1 MVQQINI
8 PVANP
13 PKVEVKEKCKSES
26 TTPFKAAL
34 EKAETYSEVVV
45 SNDSAVNASA
55 EQAEKPA
62 VLVED
67 EIKADP
73 HQQNTIL
80 SALMPWLFTQDML
93 SSQQVIQNTELLLQS
108 APIEKVTGL
117 AETQSIATTQG
128 GTVELQTKTPPQML
142 IQQQVM
148 PLTAASVVENAP
160 AITMPV
166 LNDSVQVQKA
176 ALPMD
181 GISIQPV
188 VSETVAPQYAA
199 LMPVQSSARVEA
211 KQNQGS
217 SEVSALSLPISS
229 SNVETP
235 VVQNSQNQQN
245 HFDTALSGQ
254 QQQSGAESSKET
266 TESQGEFAA
275 LFANQNES
283 VHTSTTVHS
292 APAKLSAG
300 TATHLTDQILK
311 NVYAKNNNFRMELF
325 PHNLGKVSVSMKME
339 QGMLVVDI
347 LADNP
352 KTQSIL
358 ASGSGEIRSL
368 LESAMGQPV
377 QVTQPQQDA
386 PAYYQQEQE
395 SSNQQQESRQNQQE
409 SKQETTEDFL
419 TVLEKMKEQSRT
431 L

>member
-8 PVANP
+8 SAVNP
-13 PKVEVKEKCKSES
+13 PKVEAKEKCKAES
-26 TTPFKAAL
+26 TSFKAAL
-34 EKAETYSEVVV
+34 EKAESYSEAGA
-45 SNDSAVNASA
+45 SNESDVKASA

-67 EIKADP
+67 ETKADVP
-73 HQQNTIL
+73 QQNTIL
-80 SALMPWLFTQDML
+80 SALMPWLFTEDML
-93 SSQQVIQNTELLLQS
+93 SSQQVVQNTELLSQS
-108 APIEKVTGL
+108 APVDAVTGFS
-117 AETQSIATTQG
+117 ETQPTAIAQG
-128 GTVELQTKTPPQML
+128 GTVQMQTEFAPQML
-142 IQQQVM
+142 TQQQVM
-148 PLTAASVVENAP
+148 PQTAALVENDPETAL
-160 AITMPV
+160 PV
-166 LNDSVQVQKA
+166 INNSVQVQKA
-176 ALPMD
+176 ALPLEGMPL
-181 GISIQPV
+181 QPV
-188 VSETVAPQYAA
+188 VQETVAPQYAVQIPLKSTA
-199 LMPVQSSARVEA
+199 PVEL
-211 KQNQGS
+211 KQNQVT
-217 SEVSALSLPISS
+217 SEVSAPSLQISG

-235 VVQNSQNQQN
+235 VLQMLQNQQN
-245 HFDTALSGQ
+245 DFGTALSGQ
-254 QQQSGAESSKET
+254 QQQTGMDSSKEA

-283 VHTSTTVHS
+283 VHSSATVPS
-292 APAKLSAG
+292 APTKMFAG
-300 TATHLTDQILK
+300 TASHLTDQILK
-311 NVYAKNNNFRMELF
+311 NVQAKNNNFRMELF

-419 TVLEKMKEQSRT
+419 TVLEQMKEQSRT

>member
-13 PKVEVKEKCKSES
+13 PKVEVKEKCKAES
-26 TTPFKAAL
+26 ASFKAAL
-34 EKAETYSEVVV
+34 EKADNFSEAIVP
-45 SNDSAVNASA
+45 NDSVVKASA
-55 EQAEKPA
+55 EQEEKPA

-67 EIKADP
+67 ESKADTQ
-73 HQQNTIL
+73 QQNTIL
-80 SALMPWLFTQDML
+80 STLMPWLFTQDML
-93 SSQQVIQNTELLLQS
+93 SSQQVVQNTELLLQS
-108 APIEKVTGL
+108 APIEKVTGF
-117 AETQSIATTQG
+117 AETQPMVTAQG
-128 GTVELQTKTPPQML
+128 GTVQMQTEVAPQML
-142 IQQQVM
+142 SQQQVM
-148 PLTAASVVENAP
+148 PQTAASVENAP
-160 AITMPV
+160 ETALPV
-166 LNDSVQVQKA
+166 MNNSVQVQKA
-176 ALPMD
+176 ALPLD
-181 GISIQPV
+181 GMPLQPV
-188 VSETVAPQYAA
+188 VQEAVAPQYAA
-199 LMPVQSSARVEA
+199 QMPIKTSVPVEQ
-211 KQNQGS
+211 KQNHVA
-217 SEVSALSLPISS
+217 SEVS
-229 SNVETP
+229 P
-235 VVQNSQNQQN
+235 VSPQVSDTNIESPVLHVLQNQQN
-245 HFDTALSGQ
+245 HFGTALSGQ
-254 QQQSGAESSKET
+254 QQQTGTDSSKDA

-283 VHTSTTVHS
+283 VHSSATVHS

-300 TATHLTDQILK
+300 TATHLTDHILK
-311 NVYAKNNNFRMELF
+311 NVQAKNNNFRMELF

-352 KTQSIL
+352 RTQSIL

-419 TVLEKMKEQSRT
+419 TVLEQMKEQSRA